1 MISLSCKEE
10 LSLSE
15 KLRENFDQM
24 VVYKNLKDMS
34 FLKSLKLPSFLR
46 DWVLKRFE
54 DDDGNFDTDELLDFV
69 SVYMPRK
76 EDWLRIKTQ
85 IVSDY
90 ERVRLLTKI
99 TVDISVKTGE
109 ISFQLPEFGL
119 QSKETLIEPNVWD
132 NVKDELVSG
141 NDVWGIV
148 ELGYRPPDDSVKPK
162 ISGKI
167 KLTDFQ
173 SFCPYDIDL
182 DFYKDV
188 RTEFTTREWI
198 DILLGAIDYNADG
211 YTSDDADKNKRTM
224 LQRLLTFVE
233 KNLNIIE
240 LAPKGTGKSYVFG
253 NVSKYGLLT
262 DGGKVTRAKMFYDT
276 ARKRLGFI
284 VGHDYV
290 AIDEVKLV
298 QFGDVNE
305 MRSVM
310 QGYMERGKC
319 EVNGNEIV
327 SDAGVVFLGNIDAE
341 NMDEYSNM
349 LTELPSLFQESALVD
364 RMHGFIKGWDIPPMQ
379 PELKISGWALNT
391 EYFCTILHL
400 LRDDI
405 SYRAIV
411 DQIVEVNTGAYER
424 HVEAVKR
431 LTTAYLKLL
440 MPHIRSAE
448 DILNNK
454 NNLRDFNTYCLQPAI
469 KMRRVIQKQLEI
481 IDQREYKKPEKQM
494 PTFNIR
500 KEVSA

>member
-1 MISLSCKEE
+1 M
-10 LSLSE
+10 SE

-34 FLKSLKLPSFLR
+34 FLKGLKLPSFLR

-54 DDDGNFDTDELLDFV
+54 DEDGTFDTNELLEFV
-69 SVYMPRK
+69 SIYMPSK
-76 EDWLRIKTQ
+76 DKWMSIKTR
-85 IVSDY
+85 IISDY
-90 ERVRLLTKI
+90 ERVKLLTKI
-99 TVDISVKTGE
+99 TIDISVKTGE
-109 ISFQLPEFGL
+109 ISFELPEFGL
-119 QSKETLIEPNVWD
+119 RSKETLIEPNIWE

-141 NDVWGIV
+141 KDIWGVI

-162 ISGKI
+162 IPGKI

-173 SFCPYDIDL
+173 SFCPYETDL

-188 RTEFTTREWI
+188 RTEFSMNEWL

-211 YTSDDADKNKRTM
+211 YIGDNAEINKKTM
-224 LQRLLTFVE
+224 LQRLLPFVE

-262 DGGKVTRAKMFYDT
+262 DGGKVTRPKMFYDT
-276 ARKRLGFI
+276 ARKQPGFI

-319 EVNGNEIV
+319 EVNGNEVV

-341 NMDEYSNM
+341 NMDEYTNM
-349 LTELPSLFQESALVD
+349 LTELPSLFRESALVD
-364 RMHGFIKGWDIPPMQ
+364 RMHGFIKGWDIPPMR

-411 DQIVEVNTGAYER
+411 DQIVEVSAGAYER

-431 LTTAYLKLL
+431 LTTAYMKLL
-440 MPHIRSAE
+440 MPHIRSAS
-448 DILNNK
+448 DILDNIDNK
-454 NNLRDFNTYCLQPAI
+454 RNFKDYCLRPAI
-469 KMRRVIQKQLEI
+469 KMRAVIQKQLEI
-481 IDQREYKKPEKQM
+481 IDTKEYKKPEKQM
-494 PTFNIR
+494 PKFTLREGI
-500 KEVSA
+500 